1 MQKPSFGWKNSPH
14 LSKLGKPEPA
24 NHRQYPRNEPDND
37 EWSKKE
43 EIIAK
48 VLQYRNQHVID
59 HPPPRHTHL
68 MPYLGRTAKL
78 SRSYANHIVLAL
90 ALVLCTLIILSNGI
104 SRDTGTAK
112 NLLVQ
117 ACTGLETATN
127 SLALAP
133 RFTAITFNRVIT
145 AMISDSLNQAARLAG
160 AILSLVKQLIL
171 YMLFRYQRV
180 MLCVLQLGILSAT
193 NAVSTHAQQITEFLN
208 TQLHDISGT
217 LAAGLNGIT
226 TQIQSIDSAIDKIP
240 KLPFGGGISIPHIDS
255 SGLSSASD
263 KLNALKL
270 PSSFQQTL
278 QGLSSSVPTLDDIEA
293 KISAALSRP
302 FDDLSGRVATA
313 LRGIKVSNTGVLP
326 VMEPIQPIRF
336 CYGDSFNLHWIDRVA
351 EALTVALWYGCLFIM
366 IGILCVIIAN
376 VIWTLWEHSLHE
388 QNVLRLQT
396 MLSTSSGLKG
406 NDVDWSLIGTERDPT
421 LRSNPDKFVLRSLIT
436 AVQFPVLAALFGW
449 ICRCMSR
456 KHQLY
461 PLTTAQ
467 IRIMW
472 TMLYVAHPFSLMCIV
487 FGATGLVVVRFQIY
501 LVGLII
507 RYIVPLLGHEVIQA
521 LDSVIT
527 RIAGSIDA
535 VVGPYITEVN
545 TDINNVETQINSVLV
560 GWANDTLRETEAG
573 IDTVMAGFN
582 EALHTV
588 FGAVPGVQ
596 SAVVAFTTCVIGN
609 HSAFIHNIQSTFTNG
624 VLVTL
629 PRANASDFAMDTPKL
644 MMAMKLTSQAM
655 NLSTDASGSVP
666 SVLFFEQLTWMQ
678 TEYEK
683 TLWLQMLPFWVALGF
698 GVSLIV
704 IAILTIVTDIIYG
717 RFVPPNEQ

>member
-1 MQKPSFGWKNSPH
+1 MQKPSFGWKSSPH

-208 TQLHDISGT
+208 TQLHDIS
-217 LAAGLNGIT
+217 
-226 TQIQSIDSAIDKIP
+226 
-240 KLPFGGGISIPHIDS
+240 DS

-302 FDDLSGRVATA
+302 FDDLSGSSRHSAT
-313 LRGIKVSNTGVLP
+313 GYQGV
-326 VMEPIQPIRF
+326 Q
-336 CYGDSFNLHWIDRVA
+336 HWGSPCHGTYPA
-351 EALTVALWYGCLFIM
+351 HSLL
-366 IGILCVIIAN
+366 LC
-376 VIWTLWEHSLHE
+376 LHE